1 MSSRILITRIKGGL
15 GNQLFCY
22 ASARRLA
29 LVNDAELVIDD
40 ISGFAYDKKYQRS
53 YALGNFNI
61 SARKARP
68 SERFVPFERIRRAL
82 SRRLSSNLPLNK
94 RRYIYQNG
102 VKFDTELLDL
112 QLQTGTTYFDGFGQ
126 SEKYFADMDEVI
138 RSDLVIRPPADTVNQ
153 QISAKITSTNAV
165 ALHVRWFESLHV
177 EAASNVSSSYYHEA
191 IEKILRVTNQ
201 PHFFIFS
208 DNADAT
214 KLKLDGMLSGL
225 NKTYVTHNKSE
236 SMAYAD
242 MWLMSLCKHFVIANS
257 TFGWWAA
264 WLGEKKGISNVI
276 APSVAISASENITAW
291 GFDGL
296 LPERWILL

>member
-1 MSSRILITRIKGGL
+1 MSSKILITRIKGGL

-82 SRRLSSNLPLNK
+82 NRRLSRNLPLNK

-102 VKFDTELLDL
+102 VKFDAELLDL
-112 QLQTGTTYFDGFGQ
+112 QLQTGITYFDGFGQ
-126 SEKYFADMDEVI
+126 SEKYFADMDKVI
-138 RSDLVIRPPADTVNQ
+138 RSDLVIRPPTDTINQ
-153 QISAKITSTNAV
+153 QISAMITSTNSV
-165 ALHVRWFESLHV
+165 ALHVRWFESQHV
-177 EAASNVSSSYYHEA
+177 QAASNISSSYYHEA
-191 IEKILRVTNQ
+191 IEKILSVTNQ

-214 KLKLDGMLSGL
+214 KLKLDGMLSGI

-242 MWLMSLCKHFVIANS
+242 MWLMSLCKNFVIANS